1 MSSKFFLDSYYQAA
15 KLALDGLAA
24 RQAAISQNMANV
36 DTPGY
41 RAKTIS
47 FENAV
52 RMVMEND
59 TSFQMKTTDIKHIP
73 ASAQQGR
80 FKEVSR
86 RGGSLRADENNV
98 DIDVEMI
105 DMNETDLRFQAITQL
120 VNGRFRLL
128 KEISNSR

>member
-1 MSSKFFLDSYYQAA
+1 MSGKFFLDSSYQAA
-15 KLALDGLAA
+15 KTAMDGLSA

-52 RMVMEND
+52 RAVMEND
-59 TSFQMKTTDIKHIP
+59 GSFKMKMTDTDHIAANNMTKK
-73 ASAQQGR
+73 ASAVFRPGG
-80 FKEVSR
+80 SR
-86 RGGSLRADENNV
+86 RADGNNV
-98 DIDVEMI
+98 DIDVEMV
-105 DMNETDLRFQAITQL
+105 DMNETDLRFQTITQL

-128 KEISNSR
+128 KEIINSR

>member
-52 RMVMEND
+52 RMVMENSS
-59 TSFQMKTTDIKHIP
+59 SFQMKMTDTKHIP
-73 ASAQQGR
+73 ANSHQGR
-80 FKEVSR
+80 FLEVNR
-86 RGGSLRADENNV
+86 PGGSLRADENNV

-128 KEISNSR
+128 KEITNSR